1 MKIEIE
7 SLDDLRDLIGV
18 MNPDFLRRCNKEL
31 SRVVDTGR
39 CSSETTQGNVGVLRE
54 QLQRTVA
61 AEYQDHVT
69 KLCAE
74 TEIPDGLPADI
85 ESPVLAATEL
95 ATRNDSLPDDER
107 VVTDDTAGRDA
118 DGVQHNTDWHSD
130 PAKLNADGR
139 WRARRKRDEAAY
151 AEWLL
156 EQAVE
161 VAEAAVAADEAEP
174 VATETHALPQDEETA
189 PEADTASEVPAAD
202 PTDPGA
208 TVDLEALVSDSL
220 EAAQDA
226 SDSHIDLL
234 NACRDFT
241 SKHGHPAFTAL
252 KAAVAPDKATGQ
264 GKAVQQFAPDERRL
278 MQACIANYPA

>member
-18 MNPDFLRRCNKEL
+18 MNPDFLRRCSKEL
-31 SRVVDTGR
+31 SRVVDTGS

-74 TEIPDGLPADI
+74 AEIPDGLPTDI
-85 ESPVLAATEL
+85 DPPT
-95 ATRNDSLPDDER
+95 DSLPSDGHAS
-107 VVTDDTAGRDA
+107 TDRDV